1 MPQVGNQIDYPVPP
15 GVLNYNGKNTFAV
28 SVWNVQDD
36 SPVSVEYEWSVIGIY
51 ESSFSSRF
59 DSDEIR
65 PAYNKQRLGYL

>member
-1 MPQVGNQIDYPVPP
+1 MPQVGNQIDFPVPP

-28 SVWNVQDD
+28 SVWNVQDN

-59 DSDEIR
+59 DSDEVR
-65 PAYNKQRLGYL
+65 PAYNKKRLEYL